1 MKDIIIK
8 IDGMTCKHCVANITE
23 DVSEIKGVSA
33 INISLEDKNANVSF
47 DESAVSIDD
56 IVATIKKLGFEAS
69 I

>member
-23 DVSEIKGVSA
+23 DVSEIDGVSA
-33 INISLEDKNANVSF
+33 INISLEDKNASVSF
-47 DESAVSIDD
+47 DENVVNIDD
-56 IVATIKKLGFEAS
+56 IMAIIKKLGFEAS